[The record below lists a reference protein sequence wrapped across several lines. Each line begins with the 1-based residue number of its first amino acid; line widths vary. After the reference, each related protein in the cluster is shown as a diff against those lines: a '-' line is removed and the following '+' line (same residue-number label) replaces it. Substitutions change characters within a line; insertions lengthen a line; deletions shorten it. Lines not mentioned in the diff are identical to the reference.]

1 MSVIVIMDSY
11 SSYAGKIPL
20 AVVRVPDGKMAEAVF
35 KEWYE
40 AEADLPGNAYEEVKK
55 VINYVEYDVQGG

>member
-11 SSYAGKIPL
+11 STYAGKIPI
-20 AVVRVPDGKMAEAVF
+20 AVVRVPKEKMAAEVF

-40 AEADLPGNAYEEVKK
+40 SEADLPGNAFEEIKK
-55 VINYVEYDVQGG
+55 VINYIEYDVQEV